1 MCDPGKK
8 LKLKTMKI
16 STLDFALAGLVISL
30 ASFTTISWD
39 SKSNARIVHRKVKT
53 LEDDAFVQKA
63 ADGGLLEVKVAE
75 LVVKTTKNS
84 EIKSFAELMLKDHS
98 KANTELQSAAK
109 KKGIEAP
116 SKLSEQSEQKVQAL
130 SSKSGIEFDKAYA
143 AAMVE
148 DHKATVALFKEESTN
163 GKDADFKKWAHSK
176 LPVLEHHLSMAVE
189 MDAKVRK

>member
-1 MCDPGKK
+1 
-8 LKLKTMKI
+8 MKI

-75 LVVKTTKNS
+75 LAVKTTKNS

-109 KKGIEAP
+109 KKGIQTP

-176 LPVLEHHLSMAVE
+176 FPVLEHHLSMAVE